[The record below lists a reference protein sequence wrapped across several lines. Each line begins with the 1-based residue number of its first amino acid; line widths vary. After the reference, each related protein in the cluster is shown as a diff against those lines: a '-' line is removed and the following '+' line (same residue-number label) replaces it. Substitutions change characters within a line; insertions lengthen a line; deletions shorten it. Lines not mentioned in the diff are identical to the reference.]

1 MGASE
6 HNQPTTGAVNRAESL
21 PGERAVRLLLAG
33 VAFAAGTTGL
43 LLVAFPGSTGRFF
56 SWGLEPEPLASLV
69 GGLYLASAVVFV
81 LAARS
86 RWRESRGLVAST
98 LALTIPIVV
107 VTFVH
112 LEVFD
117 LGRWQAWAW
126 VLLFIASP
134 LGFGSILFVRRGH
147 TRGEGEPVAAW
158 ARGAAAVLAV
168 GFSAMA
174 VALWWDPTLVDG
186 AAPFVLPP
194 LGGRVLGCW
203 SSLLAFLAAWT
214 VVRGSWDESRLPLL
228 GLAAFFAGALA
239 GAARDLG
246 ALQPPSHRL
255 GYLVLLAA
263 LLAVTSLVAVRGRPV
278 R

>member
-6 HNQPTTGAVNRAESL
+6 HNQPTTGTSNRAESL

-33 VAFAAGTTGL
+33 VAFAAGATGL
-43 LLVAFPGSTGRFF
+43 LLFAFPGSTGRFF
-56 SWGLEPEPLASLV
+56 SWGLEPEPLTSLV
-69 GGLYLASAVVFV
+69 GGLYLASAFVFA
-81 LAARS
+81 LAVPS

-117 LGRWQAWAW
+117 FGRWQAWAW

-134 LGFGSILFVRRGH
+134 VAFGSVLFVRRGH
-147 TRGEGEPVAAW
+147 ARGGGEPVAAW

-168 GFSAMA
+168 GFSITAA
-174 VALWWDPTLVDG
+174 ALWWDPTVVDG
-186 AAPFVLPP
+186 AAPFALPP

-228 GLAAFFAGALA
+228 GLAAFLAGALA

-246 ALQPPSHRL
+246 ALQPPSRRL
-255 GYLVLLAA
+255 GYLVLIAA
-263 LLAVTSLVAVRGRPV
+263 LLTVTIVVAVRGRPV